1 MMGEALQWMII
12 TLEIDNIYKK
22 KSTKTVMLD
31 DKSVLA
37 LRVLFLML
45 CGL

>member
-12 TLEIDNIYKK
+12 TLEIDNIYK